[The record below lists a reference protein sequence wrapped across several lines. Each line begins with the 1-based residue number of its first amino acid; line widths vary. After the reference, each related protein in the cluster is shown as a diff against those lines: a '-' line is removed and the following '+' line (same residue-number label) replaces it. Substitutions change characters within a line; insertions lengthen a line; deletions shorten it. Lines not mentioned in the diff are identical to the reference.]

1 MRSPRRMM
9 CASVLGFE
17 CIVLA
22 LSSLVLMSVEHIATP
37 VALGIGLGLAVAAL
51 LIAGS
56 LRFEGAY
63 YLGFALQVAALALGA
78 VVTVMIV
85 LGLVFGALWT
95 TAYVLGR
102 KIEREQAWR
111 SAQPPPS
118 TVSRDPAP

>member
-22 LSSLVLMSVEHIATP
+22 LSSIVLISVEDVSTATGLA
-37 VALGIGLGLAVAAL
+37 VGLGLAAGALVIAAL
-51 LIAGS
+51 L
-56 LRFEGAY
+56 RVEWAY
-63 YLGFALQVAALALGA
+63 YAGFALQVAALALG
-78 VVTVMIV
+78 VVVPVMFV

-102 KIEREQAWR
+102 KIEVEQAP
-111 SAQPPPS
+111 AP
-118 TVSRDPAP
+118 DPAKRR